1 MAYSSK
7 AVANTTCGCGPSSA
21 RSTSKPFMPGICT
34 SRKTRP
40 GRRSWIICTAST
52 PFDASPMSSTP
63 STRARKPESRS
74 RDSFSSSTTS
84 VRMSLF
90 TQPPVGP
97 VPPCARRLRRRA
109 PLGVG
114 RSRSLLDREAEADDG
129 AASGDALDLR
139 EMIGAVQAL
148 QALTQVAQ
156 PDAAIVDLVQDAL
169 RHPEPVVADRER
181 QQLAVDAGVDRHRA
195 DPELARPTVL
205 YGVLHQRLQDQVRD
219 QLAEAQRVDASLDA
233 QALVESR
240 ALDVE
245 VRGRDPELLLERDE
259 LLLGAVQDVAE
270 DVSEALDARLRLV
283 GIDVDELRDRV
294 QAVEEE
300 VRVDLRP

>member
-1 MAYSSK
+1 MAYSSN
-7 AVANTTCGCGPSSA
+7 AVANTTCGCGPSRA

-34 SRKTRP
+34 SRKTRS

-52 PFDASPMSSTP
+52 PLDASPMTSTP
-63 STRARKPESRS
+63 PTRARKPDSRS

-84 VRMSLF
+84 ARMSPL
-90 TQPPVGP
+90 TLPPVGRS
-97 VPPCARRLRRRA
+97 PPCARRLRRRA

-114 RSRSLLDREAEADDG
+114 RSRGLLDREAEPDDG
-129 AASGDALDLR
+129 AASGNALDLR
-139 EMIGAVQAL
+139 EMVRAVQAL
-148 QALTQVAQ
+148 QALAQVAQ
-156 PDAAIVDLVQDAL
+156 ADAAIVDLIQDAL
-169 RHPEPVVADRER
+169 RHPETVVADREC
-181 QQLAVDAGVDRHRA
+181 QQLPVDGGVDRHRSDA
-195 DPELARPTVL
+195 ELARQAVL
-205 YGVLHQRLQDQVRD
+205 HRVLHQRLQDQVRD
-219 QLAEAQRVDASLDA
+219 ELAETQRVDASLDA

-270 DVSEALDARLRLV
+270 DVSEALDALLRLV